1 MDQDESQTIAQY
13 MTAAQIDQVRQAM
26 QEIHFAKLSPEFM
39 AGPEGQ
45 AALHQY
51 TTRRFYECLRV
62 IVPWV
67 RKHCD
72 LSAATVVEIGCGT
85 GSSTAAFAYL
95 CRKVVGFDIEKE
107 AVEAARQ
114 RFEIL
119 GLKNASAEAVPPAEL
134 LGTVRARF
142 APGTVDAVFLY
153 AVIEHCTLQERTETL
168 KTAWDV
174 LRPGGVLIVADTPNR
189 LTYTDHHTAWMPFFH
204 MLPADVAMAYADRSP
219 RASFPDSINRAL
231 AVSRATAE
239 EVLTRWGRGV
249 SYHDFELAIGDLTN
263 LVVGDG
269 FEDEILFMKPVS
281 IEEKLLYAYWKA
293 MKLTIPPGF
302 VRQSID
308 VILEKPGGPKPSQ
321 PANRDLTELTR
332 L

>member
-1 MDQDESQTIAQY
+1 MDQDESQLIAQY
-13 MTAAQIDQVRQAM
+13 MTPDQIGQVRRAM
-26 QEIHFAKLSPEFM
+26 REIHFAKLSPEFM
-39 AGPEGQ
+39 DGPEGQ
-45 AALHQY
+45 VALHQY

-62 IVPWV
+62 VVPWV

-119 GLKNASAEAVPPAEL
+119 GLRNASAEAVPPDQL
-134 LGTVRARF
+134 LGTVRSRF

-153 AVIEHCTLQERTETL
+153 AVVEHCTFQECQETL
-168 KTAWDV
+168 KTAWDL

-189 LTYTDHHTAWMPFFH
+189 LTYTDHHTTFLPFFS
-204 MLPADVAMAYADRSP
+204 MLPPDVAIAYAHKSP
-219 RASFPDSINRAL
+219 RASFPISINEALGISRERA
-231 AVSRATAE
+231 AE
-239 EVLTRWGRGV
+239 ALTRWGRGV
-249 SYHDFELAIGDLTN
+249 SYHEFELAIGDLTN

-269 FEDEILFMKPVS
+269 FDDEILFMKPVS

-293 MKLTIPPGF
+293 VGLTVPPGF

-308 VILEKPGGPKPSQ
+308 VILEKPGGPNPS
-321 PANRDLTELTR
+321 PRADRDLSALTR